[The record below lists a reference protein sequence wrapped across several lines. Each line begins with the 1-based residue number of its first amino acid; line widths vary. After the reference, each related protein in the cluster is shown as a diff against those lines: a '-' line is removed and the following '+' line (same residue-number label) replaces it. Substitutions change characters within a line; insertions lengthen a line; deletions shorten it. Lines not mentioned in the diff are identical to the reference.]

1 MKLKEIIK
9 RNYKATVRRGQIS
22 KKTSF
27 VDFYL
32 KTEEEFDELK
42 MSTWTSNIY
51 PFDPK
56 ESIDIIL
63 VQFSMLNHYG
73 FDVEKL
79 LIEKVLFNE
88 KRED

>member
-9 RNYKATVRRGQIS
+9 RNYEATVRRGQIS
-22 KKTSF
+22 IKTSF
-27 VDFYL
+27 VDFFL